1 MRHLSYAHYTLIP
14 AAFVLMTG
22 VFLALPAAS
31 APDTAR
37 PADRVGTSIAS
48 GASEDSLQ
56 ACLTRIPK
64 DATAGQRLIA
74 EQSCRRDDGERKPFQ
89 ATLGR

>member
-1 MRHLSYAHYTLIP
+1 MYHRYPHYALIS

-22 VFLALPAAS
+22 AFLPLHAAT

-37 PADRVGTSIAS
+37 PADTVGASIAS
-48 GASEDSLQ
+48 GASEDSLK

-64 DATAGQRLIA
+64 DATEGQRLIA